1 MHSIIQLVDEK
12 TTNRWREHLAS
23 MLLMFQI
30 LLFMASIVMVY
41 NDIENIWLKNID
53 PFIVVD
59 AILQLGQKQIIKSER
74 SC

>member
-1 MHSIIQLVDEK
+1 
-12 TTNRWREHLAS
+12 
-23 MLLMFQI
+23 
-30 LLFMASIVMVY
+30 MVY

-74 SC
+74 SCWENRCGGIVYHKQSLPAVTSVEHLQNTKK